1 MMINKDKRNFINES
15 YKWSLLFLLGQIS
28 LSTKVK
34 AQSKV
39 KIVIIG
45 AGFGGATCL
54 NYLSNF
60 SNLIDL
66 TLIDKNEKI
75 QTCPFSNLVIGDII
89 RTSQI
94 TFSYK
99 KTPNIN
105 FLQNKIKFINSEKKR
120 SFFRVAAVF

>member
-1 MMINKDKRNFINES
+1 MMINKNKRSFISES

-34 AQSKV
+34 AQYKA

-66 TLIDKNEKI
+66 TIIDKNERI

-89 RTSQI
+89 KTSQI
-94 TFSYK
+94 TIRYK
-99 KTPNIN
+99 KNTNIN
-105 FLQNKIKFINSEKKR
+105 FIQNKIKFIN
-120 SFFRVAAVF
+120 

>member
-120 SFFRVAAVF
+120 SFFMIILT